1 MTAVAT
7 NGVDISAPS
16 GPMVLCP
23 DASGSGQLTQRYPS
37 ANQVTLWVN
46 GILDRLIPD
55 RQPGFTSQGLKAIML
70 SWASKAGVDEYD
82 RHVLGGHSM
91 KGRQT
96 AATYAR
102 DTLTAPV
109 KRLEEVITSVRHG
122 SFLPDSSRSNMF
134 RSSKKDDKLDSDARG
149 CTDVVIPTSSETG
162 GSTNQQTG
170 SNADGRGDARVVSQ
184 DDVVDVDSDSSTS
197 SSSDDAPQDEVA
209 ELCMSQSPLQIQ
221 LEKFHWKEHCSIYK
235 HVRTHKLHLKAL
247 GSETGTFL
255 CGRMISDDY
264 REFSGTIAEVQTV

>member
-1 MTAVAT
+1 
-7 NGVDISAPS
+7 
-16 GPMVLCP
+16 MVLCP

-149 CTDVVIPTSSETG
+149 CTDVVIPTSSETVARRISRRG
-162 GSTNQQTG
+162 RMLMDVVMPALCLKMMWWMWTRTVRRVHHLMMLLRTRLQNFACRSRLFRSSSRSFIGKSIAVSTNMFALT
-170 SNADGRGDARVVSQ
+170 NC
-184 DDVVDVDSDSSTS
+184 TS
-197 SSSDDAPQDEVA
+197 RPWALRL
-209 ELCMSQSPLQIQ
+209 ELFCV
-221 LEKFHWKEHCSIYK
+221 E
-235 HVRTHKLHLKAL
+235 
-247 GSETGTFL
+247 G
-255 CGRMISDDY
+255 
-264 REFSGTIAEVQTV
+264 